1 MWAMNM
7 TAKVTAIFV
16 PIAIASVCKE
26 CLSLNFKDFSLRIN
40 LIRSPKNVVGI
51 GGIFKNG
58 SDH

>member
-1 MWAMNM
+1 M
-7 TAKVTAIFV
+7 TAKATAVFV

-26 CLSLNFKDFSLRIN
+26 CLSLNFKDFSLRIS